1 MQISR
6 INKLELFSVIF
17 RGYGTQRYHN
27 YYEILEVSP
36 DCSQKEI
43 RRSFIALSKKF
54 HPDIIGKE
62 GHDKFVA
69 LQEAY
74 NVLSKEHTRKQYDMS
89 LKYNTHSSFSSEPS
103 PRPDYYQVYR
113 SRREWEEQ
121 MARGNWQ
128 PNYDEKGQKKKNT
141 ELLAFI
147 IFGTFLI
154 IFQLIIVQQGLLGR
168 VNLLQTKYQNE
179 YNVMR
184 ERTRKL
190 TFDQQMDV
198 VKERIKIHEE
208 KQNRKEFEGK
218 YNLLQN
224 LLYRMKH
231 II

>member
-17 RGYGTQRYHN
+17 RGYGTHRSHK

-54 HPDIIGKE
+54 HPDIMGKE

-89 LKYNTHSSFSSEPS
+89 LKYNTYSSFY
-103 PRPDYYQVYR
+103 PDYNPKADHYHVYR
-113 SRREWEEQ
+113 SRREWEEH

-128 PNYDEKGQKKKNT
+128 PNYNNKEQKNINS
-141 ELLAFI
+141 ELLI
-147 IFGTFLI
+147 YTIFGIFLI
-154 IFQLIIVQQGLLGR
+154 IFQLIIVQQGLLSR
-168 VNLLQTKYQNE
+168 IDLMQIKYQKE
-179 YNVMR
+179 YNAIRQKV
-184 ERTRKL
+184 KNL
-190 TFDQQMDV
+190 TFEEQMDL
-198 VKERIKIHEE
+198 VKEKMRIYEE
-208 KQNRKEFEGK
+208 EVNRRKFDDK
-218 YNLLQN
+218 
-224 LLYRMKH
+224 K
-231 II
+231 

>member
-1 MQISR
+1 M
-6 INKLELFSVIF
+6 SV
-17 RGYGTQRYHN
+17 
-27 YYEILEVSP
+27 
-36 DCSQKEI
+36 C
-43 RRSFIALSKKF
+43 LS
-54 HPDIIGKE
+54 I
-62 GHDKFVA
+62 
-69 LQEAY
+69 
-74 NVLSKEHTRKQYDMS
+74 
-89 LKYNTHSSFSSEPS
+89 
-103 PRPDYYQVYR
+103 
-113 SRREWEEQ
+113 SRREWEEH

>member
-113 SRREWEEQ
+113 SRREWEEH

-208 KQNRKEFEGK
+208 KQNRKEFEDEK
-218 YNLLQN
+218 
-224 LLYRMKH
+224 
-231 II
+231 